1 MIDEH
6 DWQRNLDDGA
16 RMETRARAIL
26 DVKPG
31 ASRREMKQA
40 FRSAARRHHPDRN
53 PGDPGA
59 ETRFRDA
66 VAAYGFLVR
75 AEPDRRLLGQPEL
88 LTKPLGCGYYLDSAW
103 GYFLW
108 WRESFFSA
116 SGPGM

>member
-1 MIDEH
+1 MDEH
-6 DWQRNLDDGA
+6 DWQRDMDDRA

-26 DVKPG
+26 AVKPG
-31 ASRREMKQA
+31 ASPRDLRQA

-59 ETRFRDA
+59 EARFRDA
-66 VAAYGFLVR
+66 VAAYRFL
-75 AEPDRRLLGQPEL
+75 AGTEPDRRLLGQPQRP
-88 LTKPLGCGYYLDSAW
+88 TRPSGSGYYLDSSW

-108 WRESFFSA
+108 WRENFFSE